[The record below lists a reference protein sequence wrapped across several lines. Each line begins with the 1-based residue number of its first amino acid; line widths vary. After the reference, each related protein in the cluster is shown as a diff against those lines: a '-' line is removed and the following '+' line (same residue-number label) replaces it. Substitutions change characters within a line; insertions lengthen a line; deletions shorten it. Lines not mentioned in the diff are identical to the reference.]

1 MSWRGGDVRRSSK
14 LSLTSTGFFW
24 YKRPVKFCGPYI
36 HTAVGIRVK
45 SLILWIANIHKN
57 VMKDFS
63 LYSIKGEE
71 QVDSVHWW
79 EKWGGKSLQEPGKS
93 EIHFFIN
100 IKKLSRFHPLQKDS
114 SRLLLLTILISFF
127 GSASS
132 MLIRIHEVSK
142 NADQCGSGS
151 ETHYYKKNS
160 FCAPF

>member
-1 MSWRGGDVRRSSK
+1 
-14 LSLTSTGFFW
+14 
-24 YKRPVKFCGPYI
+24 
-36 HTAVGIRVK
+36 
-45 SLILWIANIHKN
+45 
-57 VMKDFS
+57 MKDFS

-71 QVDSVHWW
+71 QVDSALVRNMGRKIPAGTW
-79 EKWGGKSLQEPGKS
+79 QIRNP
-93 EIHFFIN
+93 FFYKY
-100 IKKLSRFHPLQKDS
+100 KKLSRFHPLQKDS

-132 MLIRIHEVSK
+132 MLIRIHEVSN